1 MDVYVLRLGHR
12 PRRDKRVSTHL
23 ALAARAFG
31 ARAVFFTVRDE
42 DVEAS
47 VRDVVERWGGD
58 FRLEV
63 VENWKSLVRGWK
75 GKVVHLTMY
84 GLHVDDVIDEI
95 RSSEGDILVIVG
107 AEKVPPEAYELAHY
121 NVAIGHQPHSE
132 VSALAV
138 FLDRLLRGEGIRR
151 DFRGRY
157 RIVPSP
163 RGKRIKIF
171 PSEEECLRILREV
184 GVPEKVIRHSVA
196 VKDLALRFARKCGAD
211 EVIVIAGALLHDIG
225 RAVTR
230 EPRHVVEGARIARR
244 LGLPEEVIRIIETH
258 IGGGVPREEAVKLGL
273 EDKDYVPETV
283 EELIVNHADSL
294 IEGGRKVPLS
304 RIVDKYIRMGLPQ
317 VAERILRINEEIKRR
332 CGFDPDQDP

>member
-1 MDVYVLRLGHR
+1 MEVHVLRLGHR

-31 ARAVFFTVRDE
+31 ARVVYFTTRDE
-42 DVEAS
+42 DVGAS

-58 FRLEV
+58 FRLEY
-63 VENWKSLVRGWK
+63 VENWKSLVRSWTGT
-75 GKVVHLTMY
+75 VVHLTMY
-84 GLHVDDVIDEI
+84 GLHVDDVISEI
-95 RSSEGDILVIVG
+95 RSSERILVIVG
-107 AEKVPPEAYELAHY
+107 AEKVPPEVFELAHY

-138 FLDRLLRGEGIRR
+138 FLDRLFRGEELKR

-163 RGKRIKIF
+163 RGKKIKVF

-184 GVPEKVIRHSVA
+184 GVPEKVIRHSIA
-196 VKDLALRFARKCGAD
+196 VKELALRFARKCGAD
-211 EVIVIAGALLHDIG
+211 EVIVTAGALLHDIG

-244 LGLPEEVIRIIETH
+244 LGLPEEIIRIIETH
-258 IGGGVPREEAVKLGL
+258 IGGGVPREEAVQLGL

-304 RIVDKYIRMGLPQ
+304 RIIKKYVRMGLPH
-317 VAERILRINEEIKRR
+317 VAERVLGINEEIKRR
-332 CGFDPDQDP
+332 CGFDPDRDP